1 MNTALVWLV
10 SAGATFAVSPLVLAG
25 LRWRRLVDVPNARS
39 LHRELTPRG
48 GGLAVAVGCGFGIA
62 ASASGLGPPQLVV
75 GALGFGLLGFADDVH
90 HAPAI
95 LRLLLQGLFAAA
107 MVPLLLAGVRGSTLW
122 QLVLG
127 SGVLIWLVSYVN
139 AFNFMDGINGLSTV
153 QALIAGI
160 YWGLIGVS
168 RNAPALAAGGF
179 VIAGAAA
186 GFLPFN
192 FPRARMFLGDVGSY
206 FIGCWL
212 ATLMILGLRAR
223 VPVEVMVAPVA
234 VYLADTS
241 STIIRRI
248 FRGQR
253 FLEAHREHVYQRL
266 VASGWS
272 HARTTGCVGAAIT
285 ICCLLGAVTLAVD
298 SGVSRIAVDLA
309 LGCSLAIYLLLPRMI
324 GMEASRAGGLARLP
338 RRQSYRG

>member
-1 MNTALVWLV
+1 MNAGLVWLV

-25 LRWRRLVDVPNARS
+25 LRWQRLVDVPNARS

-62 ASASGLGPPQLVV
+62 ASASGLSRPELVV
-75 GALGFGLLGFADDVH
+75 GAVAFGLLGFADDIH
-90 HAPAI
+90 HAPAM
-95 LRLLLQGLFAAA
+95 LRLLAQGLLAAA
-107 MVPLLLAGVRGSTLW
+107 MVPLLLAGVRVPALW
-122 QLVLG
+122 QLVLEF
-127 SGVLIWLVSYVN
+127 GVLIWLVSYVN

-153 QALIAGI
+153 QAVIAGI
-160 YWGLIGVS
+160 YWGVIGVS

-212 ATLMILGLRAR
+212 ATLVILGLRAR
-223 VPVEVMVAPVA
+223 VPVEAMVGPVA

-241 STIIRRI
+241 STMIRRI
-248 FRGQR
+248 FRGQH

-266 VASGWS
+266 VAFGWS

-285 ICCLLGAVTLAVD
+285 VCCLLSAVTLAVD
-298 SGVSRIAVDLA
+298 SGVSRVAVDLA
-309 LGCSLAIYLLLPRMI
+309 LCASLAIYVLLPRMI
-324 GMEASRAGGLARLP
+324 GKGFIGRAPSGALELRD
-338 RRQSYRG
+338 RR

>member
-1 MNTALVWLV
+1 MNAALVWLV
-10 SAGATFAVSPLVLAG
+10 SAGATLAVSPLVLAG

-62 ASASGLGPPQLVV
+62 ASASVVGRPQLVV
-75 GALGFGLLGFADDVH
+75 GALGFGLLGFADDIH

-95 LRLLLQGLFAAA
+95 LRLLLQGLLAAA
-107 MVPLLLAGVRGSTLW
+107 MVPLLLAGVQVSSLW
-122 QLVLG
+122 QVILG
-127 SGVLIWLVSYVN
+127 FAVLIWLVSYVN
-139 AFNFMDGINGLSTV
+139 AFNFMDGINGVSTV

-168 RNAPALAAGGF
+168 RNVPALAAGGF

-223 VPVEVMVAPVA
+223 VPVEAMVGPVA
-234 VYLADTS
+234 VYVADTS

-248 FRGQR
+248 FRGR
-253 FLEAHREHVYQRL
+253 PFLEAHREHVYQRL

-272 HARTTGCVGAAIT
+272 HARTTACVGVAIT
-285 ICCLLGAVTLAVD
+285 VCSLLSAVTLAVD
-298 SGVSRIAVDLA
+298 SPVLRVAVDLA
-309 LGCSLAIYLLLPRMI
+309 LGCSLAIYLLLPRII
-324 GMEASRAGGLARLP
+324 GMGFIGMASSGALDLKD
-338 RRQSYRG
+338 RR